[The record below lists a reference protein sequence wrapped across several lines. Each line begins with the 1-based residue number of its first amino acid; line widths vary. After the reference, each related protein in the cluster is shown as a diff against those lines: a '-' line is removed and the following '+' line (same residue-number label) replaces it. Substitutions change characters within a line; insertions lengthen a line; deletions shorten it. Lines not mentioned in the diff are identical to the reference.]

1 MSLLNDALRKKR
13 SEQQQTGGP
22 PTSSLSKLGVM
33 EAAAKRKQVRIAI
46 AGILVVALVSCGAW
60 LYWFAADGPTEKKRS
75 VSSFAT
81 EMQADDMVSTETI
94 ARLNTAAATDTAIPR
109 PTPAAAMKEAAAPTA
124 PAPHHQAQPEKQTHV
139 ANVSPVKPKSFP
151 KAQAAHRPETPKPET
166 QLRPNA
172 PKQPTPKKRRQHA
185 AKPGHAQRQLQSER
199 LYQKARQYHRRD
211 RLEQAIA
218 LYQEVIKIDPE
229 HYNARFNLGAAYLQ
243 TESFDIAYSI
253 MADLYLIEPDNQQVM
268 LNLAVANIGLRR
280 FDQALALL
288 DKAGATPQA
297 PLFEIA
303 LHKGIA
309 YNHLNQKEQALL
321 WYKRAE
327 ALRPDDPRLLFN
339 LAVDSDRQQ
348 RYAAAIDYYRRH
360 LDQSPEM
367 NAAKEKQ
374 IRRRIRTL
382 QAYHTQQN
390 PEESIPR

>member
-1 MSLLNDALRKKR
+1 MSLLNDALRKKH

-22 PTSSLSKLGVM
+22 LTAALPKLGVTD
-33 EAAAKRKQVRIAI
+33 AAAKRKQVRIAI
-46 AGILVVALVSCGAW
+46 AGVVVVALVSCGAW
-60 LYWFAADGPTEKKRS
+60 LYWLAADRPTEKM
-75 VSSFAT
+75 SSISPFAT
-81 EMQADDMVSTETI
+81 ATQAEDMISTETI
-94 ARLNTAAATDTAIPR
+94 AKPSPAAAADAAIPR
-109 PTPAAAMKEAAAPTA
+109 PTPAVATKAAATP
-124 PAPHHQAQPEKQTHV
+124 PRQAQPEKQTPV
-139 ANVSPVKPKSFP
+139 ANVFPVKPKSSP
-151 KAQAAHRPETPKPET
+151 KAQAARRPETPEAVSQP
-166 QLRPNA
+166 RPSA
-172 PKQPTPKKRRQHA
+172 PKQSRPTGKRQHA
-185 AKPGHAQRQLQSER
+185 AKPSHAQRQLQCER

-243 TESFDIAYSI
+243 TESFDKAYAI
-253 MADLYLIEPDNQQVM
+253 MADLYLKEPDNQQVM

-280 FDQALALL
+280 FDQALDLL
-288 DKAGATPQA
+288 DKAAATPQA

-309 YNHLNQKEQALL
+309 YNRLNQIEDALE

-339 LAVDSDRQQ
+339 LAVVSDRQQ

-360 LDQSPEM
+360 IDQSPGM
-367 NAAKEKQ
+367 DAAKEKQ
-374 IRRRIRTL
+374 IRRRIRVL